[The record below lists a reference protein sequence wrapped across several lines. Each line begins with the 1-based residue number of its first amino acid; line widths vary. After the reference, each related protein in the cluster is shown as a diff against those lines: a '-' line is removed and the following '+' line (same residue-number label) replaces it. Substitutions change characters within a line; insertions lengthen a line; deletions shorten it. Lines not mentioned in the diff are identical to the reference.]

1 MDNVEAARI
10 LAALLKQQEDLPP
23 KYRDLDNREL
33 LALGKAIKALRLA
46 QSRKKPK
53 ED

>member
-1 MDNVEAARI
+1 MDNIEAARI
-10 LAALLKQQEDLPP
+10 LAALLKQQEGLHP
-23 KYRDLDNREL
+23 KHRDLDNREL

-46 QSRKKPK
+46 QSRKKQM